1 MSTIMEA
8 ELQRK
13 GAHALTLVANRI
25 KALGNRLSGSTVQIA
40 HIQIGEARLFIAGIN
55 SSAGFNE
62 EQRIELKRLGI
73 VEVPTHLRDMSLKE
87 GGAPHAEE
95 NMAAYIH
102 EHGGRGLRWSYAV
115 VGASYDTKRGSRS
128 YICAT
133 CRAMVGRVGGAI
145 EPPF

>member
-1 MSTIMEA
+1 MEA

-13 GAHALTLVANRI
+13 GAHALTLIANRV
-25 KALGNRLSGSTVQIA
+25 KALGGKLRGSTVQIA
-40 HIQIGEARLFIAGIN
+40 QIRIGDTALFIAGIN
-55 SSAGFNE
+55 SSSGFND
-62 EQRIELKRLGI
+62 EQRNELKRLGI
-73 VEVPTHLRDMSLKE
+73 VEVPTCVKGMTLKD

-115 VGASYDTKRGSRS
+115 VGGLYDTKRGSRS
-128 YICAT
+128 YVCPT
-133 CRAMVGRVGGAI
+133 CRAMVERVGGVI